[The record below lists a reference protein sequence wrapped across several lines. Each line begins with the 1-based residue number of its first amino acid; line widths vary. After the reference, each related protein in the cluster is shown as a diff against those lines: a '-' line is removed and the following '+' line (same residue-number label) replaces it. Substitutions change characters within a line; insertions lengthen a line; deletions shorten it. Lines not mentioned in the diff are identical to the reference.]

1 MQNKI
6 NNFIDVLI
14 AECWNEILTDDNFHF
29 THEEMSD
36 WLWTYEESFNE
47 LLDRDRMKAELIPG
61 DSKVTVEEQDRIIEE
76 ACEAMII
83 EAIELAVAELNRR
96 LKDIKDTIKELFK
109 THTEQAQKA

>member
-6 NNFIDVLI
+6 NNFIDILI
-14 AECWNEILTDDNFHF
+14 AECWEEILTDENFHF

-47 LLDRDRMKAELIPG
+47 LLDRDHIKAELIPG
-61 DSKVTVEEQDRIIEE
+61 DSKVTNEEQDRIIDD
-76 ACEAMII
+76 ACEAMIL

-96 LKDIKDTIKELFK
+96 LNDIRETIKALFK
-109 THTEQAQKA
+109 RHTET